1 MARQPRSRDRKR
13 QRIVGMT
20 SGEAERLRLGLK
32 LTQEKFAA
40 LVGVRTQQVSRWE
53 TGRSVVTP
61 ARALLIRDRVRG
73 AREVAE
79 LAS

>member
-13 QRIVGMT
+13 QRVVGLT
-20 SGEAERLRLGLK
+20 REEAARLRLSLK
-32 LTQEKFAA
+32 LTQEAFAA

-61 ARALLIRDRVRG
+61 ARALLIKDRVRS

-79 LAS
+79 ACS

>member
-13 QRIVGMT
+13 QRVVGLT
-20 SGEAERLRLGLK
+20 RDEAVRLRLSLQ
-32 LTQEKFAA
+32 LTQEAFAA

-73 AREVAE
+73 AHGVAE

>member
-13 QRIVGMT
+13 SVSAGLTREEV
-20 SGEAERLRLGLK
+20 ARLRLGLR
-32 LTQEKFAA
+32 LTQLDFAS
-40 LVGVRTQQVSRWE
+40 LVGVRPQQVSRWE

-61 ARALLIRDRVRG
+61 QRAVLIKQCVRG

-79 LAS
+79 ARS